1 MRRLVAALLAALLE
15 SAPVSAQPVTS
26 EILVHTTL
34 TAGLPHHE
42 AKSVWDDMRAGDRL
56 TLVREPDNPHD
67 PNAVRVEWK
76 GVMLGYLPR
85 EDNEPI
91 ARQLDRGNPLTA
103 RIARLDRARNHRLKL
118 QIDVLLRM

>member
-1 MRRLVAALLAALLE
+1 MRGVIAALLSAGAA
-15 SAPVSAQPVTS
+15 AQHVTS

-34 TAGLPHHE
+34 TAGLAHHE
-42 AKSVWDDMRAGDRL
+42 AKSVWDEMRAGDPL
-56 TLVREPDNPHD
+56 TLVRESGNPHD
-67 PNAVRVEWK
+67 GNAVRVEWR

-103 RIARLDRARNHRLKL
+103 RIARLERARNHRLKL
-118 QIDVLLRM
+118 QIEVLLRM